1 MTLSYSL
8 RLFCLLTVA
17 AGVVCAALQAALSCC
32 AGFLLRQLHAAAS
45 RRRERILFLIQIA
58 PTLLAIFVA
67 GALCFPEYL
76 RHEPARATEPV
87 GWIPLLIAASVC
99 LWFGAALI
107 RGLRTT
113 LRSLRFAGACR
124 DSGRLIPPI
133 QGPPLL
139 AAPQPV
145 PPLALVGFFRPFIV
159 ISEKLLDSGRLDPE
173 ALQVALDHE
182 RAHHH
187 HFDNWKML
195 FLCFLPRLPGDPWLR
210 EWRSAADWAADED
223 ASRGDL
229 ARSLLL
235 AEAVVRTAGL
245 VRHSAPDVICA
256 ALTSADTA
264 LAVRVDRLL
273 HPPSASRSAERS
285 LVPTLAGLVLLTILS
300 AAIASPW
307 IYGAS
312 EYILH
317 LGGF

>member
-8 RLFCLLTVA
+8 RLFCLLTVS
-17 AGVVCAALQAALSCC
+17 AGFVCAALQVVLSCC
-32 AGFLLRQLHAAAS
+32 AGFLIGRLHAAAS
-45 RRRERILFLIQIA
+45 RRRERILFLLQIA
-58 PTLLAIFVA
+58 PMILAIFVA
-67 GALCFPEYL
+67 GTLCFPEYL

-87 GWIPLLIAASVC
+87 GWIPLLVAVSVC
-99 LWFGAALI
+99 IWFGAALI

-113 LRSLRFAGACR
+113 LRSVFFAGACR
-124 DSGRLIPPI
+124 DSGRVIRPI
-133 QGPPLL
+133 RGLPLL
-139 AAPQPV
+139 AVSQPV
-145 PPLALVGFFRPFIV
+145 LPLALVGFFRPFVV
-159 ISEKLLDSGRLDPE
+159 ISEKLMDPGRLAPA

-187 HFDNWKML
+187 HFDNWKIL
-195 FLCFLPRLPGDPWLR
+195 FLCFLPRLPGEPWLR

-223 ASRGDL
+223 ASCGDP

-245 VRHSAPDVICA
+245 ARRAAPDVICA
-256 ALTSADTA
+256 ALASADIA

-273 HPPSASRSAERS
+273 HPPRASRSAERS
-285 LVPTLAGLVLLTILS
+285 LVPVLAGLVLFTIL
-300 AAIASPW
+300 AAAVACPW